1 MEVTRKNILT
11 KVGITP
17 IETTNQL
24 QKDIKLQ
31 QGETIALGLLAAF
44 EAGVIVTMGM
54 VNRRRLKADT
64 ISVPLRSTSSEEY
77 YDEEELQ

>member
-17 IETTNQL
+17 IETANQL